1 MKKHL
6 YFLLIKKRNIILL
19 KLNMLFILVLVG
31 LLLVEDLILQF
42 MINLQLQIQLIVISH
57 IHIQEEK

>member
-19 KLNMLFILVLVG
+19 KLNMLFILVLIG

>member
-42 MINLQLQIQLIVISH
+42 MINLKLQIQLIVISH

>member
-19 KLNMLFILVLVG
+19 MLNMLFILVLVG

-42 MINLQLQIQLIVISH
+42 MINLKLQIQLIVISH